1 MGFSQDQIKALEAD
15 LAKDSVKER
24 SQAGRKLSYIEGW
37 HAIAEANRIFGHDG
51 WDRETHLHELG
62 EPSLG
67 HDRDGKEQWRVRYMA
82 RVTVTVRA
90 GSNHIVRDGIGY
102 GSGIAKDLGDA
113 YEGAIKEAETDATK
127 RALMTFGWPFGLAL
141 YDKSQEHV
149 ETGNGKAKAG
159 GTPPKAQTQAKAPSK
174 ADSRETYERLSKA
187 NRAKE
192 NIEDFNKFWK
202 TPSVLDALAGMPDD
216 WRRNM
221 EAERDDKAVEL
232 EERAAMANDFPGDLS
247 AAANLMSAG

>member
-1 MGFSQDQIKALEAD
+1 MTATQSKLAGALAKAQAEMHNAPLNKVNPHFKSKYAD
-15 LAKDSVKER
+15 LAAIRDAVIPALAKNGLAVVQLPAITEHGFVLITRLMHESGEVVEATYPLPANGTP
-24 SQAGRKLSYIEGW
+24 QATGSALTYAKRYSLASLCGIAAEEDDD
-37 HAIAEANRIFGHDG
+37 ANAAEAD
-51 WDRETHLHELG
+51 
-62 EPSLG
+62 
-67 HDRDGKEQWRVRYMA
+67 
-82 RVTVTVRA
+82 
-90 GSNHIVRDGIGY
+90 
-102 GSGIAKDLGDA
+102 
-113 YEGAIKEAETDATK
+113 
-127 RALMTFGWPFGLAL
+127 
-141 YDKSQEHV
+141 
-149 ETGNGKAKAG
+149 
-159 GTPPKAQTQAKAPSK
+159 PKARPVEAKSK